1 MVVIGGGCD
10 RDGCDQGRRDRGAP
24 ARRRVRRA
32 GGPDAPRHP
41 RDAQP
46 RRRSRGF
53 RTGGAARHVAARLH
67 ETPAGARERRP
78 RRALEGG
85 KGGELRALRRA
96 NEGGFRLD
104 VALREVLDREA
115 RLARPLSLSARGIA
129 NMERSQQLKEK
140 PFLALERSYPVGPEK
155 VWRAWTDPQALKRWW
170 GPGGEDQVSLVQLDV
185 RAGGRFR
192 IVFGG
197 PQGNEHEVQ
206 GVDKEVV
213 PPTFTP
219 TGQLVF
225 TWTWPNSTPER
236 E

>member
-41 RDAQP
+41 RAAE
-46 RRRSRGF
+46 RRRRPGGL
-53 RTGGAARHVAARLH
+53 RAGGAARHVAARLH

-78 RRALEGG
+78 GCALEGG
-85 KGGELRALRRA
+85 EGGELRALRRA
-96 NEGGFRLD
+96 DEGGLRLD

-115 RLARPLSLSARGIA
+115 RLARPLSLSARGA
-129 NMERSQQLKEK
+129 TSMERSQQLKEK

-170 GPGGEDQVSLVQLDV
+170 GPGGEQGGKDQVSLVQLDV

-206 GVDKEVV
+206 GVYKEVV
-213 PPTFTP
+213 PPTFTA
-219 TGQLVF
+219 TGKLVF
-225 TWTWPNSTPER
+225 TWTWPN
-236 E
+236 